1 VICEIDHPSQ
11 QESETMREGKY
22 GPHVPEKTYVSHA
35 HEEQLFDTGEVMLN
49 YATAGRPDRPALVLV
64 PGQTESWWGY
74 EQAMELLKDHFECY
88 AVDLRGQGRS
98 SRTPG
103 RYTLDNF
110 GEDIVRLIAFRIR
123 RPVVVSGLS
132 SGGVITAWLSAYA
145 PPGMLRGAHYEDPP
159 LFTSEVAPERGPG
172 IRQGIVGPMLALQS
186 KYLGDQ
192 WTVGDEEGLARAM
205 QGIMRPQFA
214 EPIGKFL
221 PTRPGGSAARQQ
233 MMREYDPEWARA
245 FLSGTVAA
253 SCDHAQMLA
262 AVKCPVLFTHHFRWV
277 DEKTGTLVGAISDH
291 QAERVR
297 ELIGAA
303 GQPLTYK
310 SLPEMGH
317 VLHLLD
323 PPLFARL
330 VTEWAGTLPSESE
343 VRRRGVFA
351 EI

>member
-1 VICEIDHPSQ
+1 MPH
-11 QESETMREGKY
+11 GKY

-35 HEEQLFDTGEVMLN
+35 YKEQLFDTGEVMLN
-49 YATAGRPDRPALVLV
+49 YATAGHPDQPALVLI

-74 EQAMELLKDHFECY
+74 ETAMELLKDHFQCY

-110 GEDIVRLIAFRIR
+110 GADIVRLIAFRIR
-123 RPVVVSGLS
+123 RPVIVSGLS

-172 IRQGIVGPMLALQS
+172 IRQGIVGPMLGLHN

-192 WTVGDEEGLARAM
+192 WTIGDEEGLARAM
-205 QGIMRPQFA
+205 QEGLRPQLA
-214 EPIGKFL
+214 ERIAKFL
-221 PTRPGGSAARQQ
+221 PSHPGGMAARQQ
-233 MMREYDPEWARA
+233 MIREYDPEWARA

-262 AVKCPVLFTHHFRWV
+262 AVKCPVLFTHHFRWF
-277 DEKTGTLVGAISDH
+277 DEKSGILLGAISDH
-291 QAERVR
+291 QVERVR
-297 ELIGAA
+297 ELINAA
-303 GQPLTYK
+303 GQPFVYQ
-310 SLPEMGH
+310 SLPEIGH
-317 VLHLLD
+317 MLHFLD
-323 PPLFARL
+323 PTLFARL
-330 VTEWAGTLPSESE
+330 VTEWAGTLPSEAD
-343 VRRRGVFA
+343 VRERGVFA
-351 EI
+351 EVD